1 MAKKQGVYRQED
13 GQIPVNRDIDITDTE
28 NEPLS

>member
-1 MAKKQGVYRQED
+1 MVKKQRVNRQED
-13 GQIPVNRDIDITDTE
+13 GQIPEKRDIDITDTE